1 VSLSVSVGAV
11 ELDGDTPCG
20 GRGGVARATR
30 GAARS
35 FWFDFAVLSVFFFPG
50 PVCAW
55 LRGQSCTRDVS
66 SSRDAVVSSFFAGT
80 PCSIFLGSDASASSS
95 W

>member
-50 PVCAW
+50 PFVLGCAAS
-55 LRGQSCTRDVS
+55 LAPVTCL
-66 SSRDAVVSSFFAGT
+66 AVAT
-80 PCSIFLGSDASASSS
+80 P
-95 W
+95 

>member
-1 VSLSVSVGAV
+1 MSLSVSVGAV

-35 FWFDFAVLSVFFFPG
+35 FWFDFAVLSVFFFF
-50 PVCAW
+50 PVPFVLGCAAS
-55 LRGQSCTRDVS
+55 LAPVTCL
-66 SSRDAVVSSFFAGT
+66 AVAT
-80 PCSIFLGSDASASSS
+80 P
-95 W
+95 